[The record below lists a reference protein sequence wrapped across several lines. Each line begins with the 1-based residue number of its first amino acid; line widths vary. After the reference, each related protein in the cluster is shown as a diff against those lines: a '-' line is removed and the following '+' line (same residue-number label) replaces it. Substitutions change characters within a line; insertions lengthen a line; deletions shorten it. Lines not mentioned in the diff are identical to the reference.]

1 MPSKYSNVSDV
12 PLALAVFLASD
23 TYDHNSDPNT
33 ISATTLLKPLRQ
45 IILPLRIPPGEGL
58 VNLSDMMAS
67 RMGTAIHDGIEKAW
81 MTNYPAAME
90 AMGLP
95 KKVIERI
102 VINPTERPD
111 QLSPDVIPIYL
122 EQRLTRKLGTWTITG
137 QFDFISEGKVQ
148 DFKSTGVWTYKK
160 QANTSKYIE
169 QGSIYRWL
177 DPELIT
183 ANDMDI
189 HYIFTDWKAMMAKND
204 PTYPPKRFHTQSLQ
218 LMPLEETNN
227 FIRNKLELIKKYLTA
242 AETDIPL
249 CNDIELWRSTPQF
262 KYYKNGNINSS
273 RSTKNFT
280 TNSDAVLHMATKG
293 GNVGAIKEVPGTVTA
308 CKYCPAFA
316 ICTQKDALIESG
328 DLLMG

>member
-23 TYDHNSDPNT
+23 TYAHNSDPNT
-33 ISATTLLKPLRQ
+33 ISATTLLKPIRQ
-45 IILPLRIPPGEGL
+45 IILGLRIKPGETL
-58 VNLSDMMAS
+58 INLSDMMAL
-67 RMGTAIHDGIEKAW
+67 RMGTAIHDGIERAW
-81 MTNYPAAME
+81 IKNYPAAME
-90 AMGLP
+90 ALGFP
-95 KKVIERI
+95 KKVIDRI
-102 VINPTERPD
+102 VINPTEKPD
-111 QLSPDVIPIYL
+111 QLAPDAIPIYL
-122 EQRLTRKLGTWTITG
+122 EQRLTRKLGEWTVTG
-137 QFDFISEGKVQ
+137 QYDFISEGKVQ
-148 DFKSTGVWTYKK
+148 DFKSTGVWAFKK
-160 QANTSKYIE
+160 QSNTSKYIE

-183 ANDMDI
+183 ANTMEI
-189 HYIFTDWKAMMAKND
+189 HYIFTDWKAMMTRSD
-204 PTYPPKRFHTQSLQ
+204 PTYPARRFQTQSLE
-218 LMPLEETNN
+218 LMPIGETNR
-227 FIRNKLELIKKYLTA
+227 FIKDKLDAIDKYLDV
-242 AETDIPL
+242 AEKDIPL
-249 CNDIELWRSTPQF
+249 CNDLDLWRSAPQF

-280 TNSDAVLHMATKG
+280 TNNDAVLYMATKG